1 MLSRR
6 VLSEDPASFMHAI
19 VFGGTTL
26 FTLLMAWINI
36 KRLQIDQHRK
46 WMLRYGLTSDCL
58 LILDSHPNRSRAW
71 GLLGSVVTVRL
82 IVLAAPQYIDR
93 VGSYSIVS

>member
-1 MLSRR
+1 MDDKVWFDEHLFITLGLHLS
-6 VLSEDPASFMHAI
+6 
-19 VFGGTTL
+19 
-26 FTLLMAWINI
+26 N
-36 KRLQIDQHRK
+36 
-46 WMLRYGLTSDCL
+46 
-58 LILDSHPNRSRAW
+58 SRAW